1 MDNKKI
7 GVISIIFADIMWAIE
22 PVFAKLAYKDA
33 DVLQTSTIRAIF
45 VALTALP
52 YIFITNRGNFKINRK
67 QFGVLV
73 YIAIAGTI
81 VADMLYLI
89 ALAKIP
95 IVNALLVGHLQPI
108 FIILIGF
115 FVLREERLAKFD
127 YLGMLVM
134 MIAALLVTTKTLGN
148 LASLKLGTFGDLIVL
163 FATVAWATTAIAVRK
178 YIKDMNAGVMAF
190 YRFMMAGIILTVYS
204 LLKSSLQ
211 ILNIY
216 QVLIGIVV
224 GVGIIFYYEGLKRL
238 KAMQVSSLEL
248 ATPFFGSVLGFIAL
262 GERVTIMQMLGILIM
277 FVGVYL
283 LAKKEADAVTNIN

>member
-22 PVFAKLAYKDA
+22 PVFAKLAYRDA

-52 YIFITNRGNFKINRK
+52 YIFITNRGNFRINRK

-190 YRFMMAGIILTVYS
+190 YRFMMAGIILIVYS

-224 GVGIIFYYEGLKRL
+224 GVGIMFYYEGLKRL

-248 ATPFFGSVLGFIAL
+248 ATPFFGAVLGFIAL
-262 GERVTIMQMLGILIM
+262 GERVTIMQILGILIM

-283 LAKKEADAVTNIN
+283 LAKKENN

>member
-22 PVFAKLAYKDA
+22 PVFAKLAYRDA

-52 YIFITNRGNFKINRK
+52 YIFITNRGNFRINRK

-81 VADMLYLI
+81 VADVLYLI

-115 FVLREERLAKFD
+115 LVLREERLAKFD

-190 YRFMMAGIILTVYS
+190 YRFMMAGIILIVYS
-204 LLKSSLQ
+204 LLKSSFQ

-216 QVLIGIVV
+216 QILIGIVV

-248 ATPFFGSVLGFIAL
+248 ATPFFGSVLGFITL

-283 LAKKEADAVTNIN
+283 LAKKENN

>member
-22 PVFAKLAYKDA
+22 PIFAKLAYKDA
-33 DVLQTSTIRAIF
+33 DVLQTATIRAIF

-52 YIFITNRGNFKINRK
+52 YIFITNRGNFRINRK

-81 VADMLYLI
+81 IADMLYLI

-95 IVNALLVGHLQPI
+95 IVNALLIGHLQPI

-115 FVLREERLAKFD
+115 FVLREEKLAKFD
-127 YLGMLVM
+127 YLGVLVM
-134 MIAALLVTTKTLGN
+134 MIAALLVTTKTLEN
-148 LASLKLGTFGDLIVL
+148 LTSLKLGTFGDLIVL

-216 QVLIGIVV
+216 QILIGIVV

-262 GERVTIMQMLGILIM
+262 GERVTIMQIFGILIM

-283 LAKKEADAVTNIN
+283 LAKKEAT

>member
-1 MDNKKI
+1 
-7 GVISIIFADIMWAIE
+7 
-22 PVFAKLAYKDA
+22 
-33 DVLQTSTIRAIF
+33 
-45 VALTALP
+45 
-52 YIFITNRGNFKINRK
+52 
-67 QFGVLV
+67 LV

-95 IVNALLVGHLQPI
+95 IINALLVGHLQPI

-115 FVLREERLAKFD
+115 LVLREEKLAKYD
-127 YLGMLVM
+127 YFGMLVM
-134 MIAALLVTTKTLGN
+134 MVAALLVTTKTPQN
-148 LASLKLGTFGDLIVL
+148 LVSLKLGTFGDLIVL

-190 YRFMMAGIILTVYS
+190 YRFMMAGIILIVYS
-204 LLKSSLQ
+204 LLKSCLQ

-216 QVLIGIVV
+216 QVLIGVVV

-248 ATPFFGSVLGFIAL
+248 ATPFFGAVLGFITL

-283 LAKKEADAVTNIN
+283 LAKKEKN